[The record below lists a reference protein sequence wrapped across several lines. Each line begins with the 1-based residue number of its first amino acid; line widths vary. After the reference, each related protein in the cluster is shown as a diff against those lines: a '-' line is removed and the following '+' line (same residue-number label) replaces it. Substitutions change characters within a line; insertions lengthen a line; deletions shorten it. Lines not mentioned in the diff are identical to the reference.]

1 MIWDVTKSKKV
12 RNILPY
18 MFSTGLVLGFEYGVY
33 YKLITLC
40 IDNTFPQYIGN
51 STEI

>member
-1 MIWDVTKSKKV
+1 MAKSKKV

-18 MFSTGLVLGFEYGVY
+18 MFATGLVLGFEYGVY

-40 IDNTFPQYIGN
+40 IINTYP
-51 STEI
+51 